1 MKVLVLG
8 GAGYIGS
15 HICKALALMNHQTVV
30 LDNLSTGHRE
40 AVRWSQF
47 IEADIL
53 DAEALLSIL
62 QDAGPFD
69 LIMHFCAKSLVGE
82 SVQNP
87 ALYYRNNV
95 AGTLNLL
102 DAMVATGHDKLVFS
116 STAAVFGMPE
126 QELINEQH
134 SRMPINPYGQSK
146 KMIEDVL
153 GDYHHAYGIKS
164 VALRYFNACGADPD
178 GEIGER
184 HEPETHLIPNILKSA
199 IAGKTSTLKVFGD
212 IYPTPDGTCI
222 RDYIHVN
229 DLASAHI
236 LAGEYLQQ
244 HDGAFAF
251 NLGNGNGF
259 SVLQVI
265 EAAKQVVQ
273 HDIAFTIEPPR
284 AGDPSVLVAN
294 SSMARETL
302 GWQPAFTEIESII
315 ETAWAWHQNEKF

>member
-15 HICKALALMNHQTVV
+15 HICKALALINHQSVV
-30 LDNLSTGHRE
+30 VDNLSTGHRE

-53 DAEALLSIL
+53 DADSLIRIL
-62 QDAGPFD
+62 QDEGPFD

-82 SVQNP
+82 SMQNP

-95 AGTLNLL
+95 VGTLNLL

-126 QELINEQH
+126 RELINEEH
-134 SRMPINPYGQSK
+134 SRLPINPYGQSK
-146 KMIEDVL
+146 KMIEDIL
-153 GDYHHAYGIKS
+153 GDYHHAFGIKS
-164 VALRYFNACGADPD
+164 VALRYFNACGADAD

-184 HEPETHLIPNILKSA
+184 HEPETHLIPNILKSV
-199 IAGKTSTLKVFGD
+199 IAGKTSELKVFGD
-212 IYPTPDGTCI
+212 NYLTPDGTCI
-222 RDYIHVN
+222 RDYIHVS

-236 LAGEYLQQ
+236 LAGEYLQK
-244 HDGAFAF
+244 HAGAFAF

-259 SVLQVI
+259 SVLDVI
-265 EAAKQVVQ
+265 KAARKVVGQ
-273 HDIAFTIEPPR
+273 NIVYTIEGPR
-284 AGDPSVLVAN
+284 AGDPPVLVAD
-294 SSMARETL
+294 AKQAEQVL
-302 GWQPAFTEIESII
+302 GWQPAYTDIESII
-315 ETAWAWHQNEKF
+315 ATAWHWHQNETF